1 MLSSLVCTRN
11 TTIRVFYHCVF
22 ISHSIDMEKVNVLR
36 FIVYRMYITRSAIS
50 TVILLFSV
58 ERSLS
63 SLVEV
68 NKTKVL
74 ILGAGLSGI
83 TTAKTLLNKNIT
95 DFLILE
101 GKNYTG
107 GRIHAVPFA
116 GLNIEAGA
124 NWIQYTDD
132 EDTAPFVKLRD
143 EKKLNDIR
151 SNYSDFVV
159 R

>member
-1 MLSSLVCTRN
+1 M
-11 TTIRVFYHCVF
+11 H
-22 ISHSIDMEKVNVLR
+22 
-36 FIVYRMYITRSAIS
+36 ITRRAIL
-50 TVILLFSV
+50 TVILLSSV

-63 SLVEV
+63 SAVQV

-74 ILGAGLSGI
+74 ILGAGLSGV
-83 TTAKTLLNKNIT
+83 TAAKTLLDKNIT
-95 DFLILE
+95 DFLILD

-124 NWIQYTDD
+124 NWIHFTDD
-132 EDTAPFVKLRD
+132 EATAPLVKLKD
-143 EKKLNDIR
+143 AKKMNGIR
-151 SNYSDFVV
+151 SNYSDLVV

>member
-1 MLSSLVCTRN
+1 M
-11 TTIRVFYHCVF
+11 H
-22 ISHSIDMEKVNVLR
+22 
-36 FIVYRMYITRSAIS
+36 ITRSA
-50 TVILLFSV
+50 TLVVILLLLV

-63 SLVEV
+63 SPVKV

-83 TTAKTLLNKNIT
+83 TAAKTLLDKNIT
-95 DFLILE
+95 DFLILD

-116 GLNIEAGA
+116 GLNIEVGA
-124 NWIQYTDD
+124 NWIHFTED
-132 EDTAPFVKLRD
+132 EETAPIVKLRD
-143 EKKLNDIR
+143 AKKMNGIR
-151 SNYSDFVV
+151 CNYSDFVV

>member
-1 MLSSLVCTRN
+1 MHIVTRVTLVL
-11 TTIRVFYHCVF
+11 F
-22 ISHSIDMEKVNVLR
+22 
-36 FIVYRMYITRSAIS
+36 
-50 TVILLFSV
+50 LLFMV

-63 SLVEV
+63 SPVKV

-83 TTAKTLLNKNIT
+83 TAAKILLDNDIT

-107 GRIHAVPFA
+107 GRIHSVPFD
-116 GLNIEAGA
+116 GLNIEVGA
-124 NWIQYTDD
+124 NWIHFTDD
-132 EDTAPFVKLRD
+132 EDTAPLVKLRD
-143 EKKLNDIR
+143 AKNLKGIR
-151 SNYSDFVV
+151 TNYSDFII

>member
-1 MLSSLVCTRN
+1 MHIASRAVLML
-11 TTIRVFYHCVF
+11 F
-22 ISHSIDMEKVNVLR
+22 VL
-36 FIVYRMYITRSAIS
+36 FM
-50 TVILLFSV
+50 V

-63 SLVEV
+63 SPVKV

-83 TTAKTLLNKNIT
+83 KAAKTLLDRNIT

-101 GKNYTG
+101 GKHYIG

-116 GLNIEAGA
+116 GFNIDAGA
-124 NWIQYTDD
+124 NWIHFADD
-132 EDTAPFVKLRD
+132 EDSEPLVKLRD
-143 EKKLNDIR
+143 AKNLKGIY
-151 SNYSDFVV
+151 SNYSDFII

>member
-1 MLSSLVCTRN
+1 
-11 TTIRVFYHCVF
+11 
-22 ISHSIDMEKVNVLR
+22 
-36 FIVYRMYITRSAIS
+36 MYITYRMHITGS
-50 TVILLFSV
+50 TILVVILFLWMQ
-58 ERSLS
+58 RSS
-63 SLVEV
+63 SSPAQV

-83 TTAKTLLNKNIT
+83 TAAKTLLDKNIT

-107 GRIHAVPFA
+107 GRIHDVPFA

-124 NWIQYTDD
+124 NWIQYTDE

-143 EKKLNDIR
+143 EKKLNGIL
-151 SNYSDFVV
+151 SYYSDFVV

>member
-1 MLSSLVCTRN
+1 
-11 TTIRVFYHCVF
+11 
-22 ISHSIDMEKVNVLR
+22 
-36 FIVYRMYITRSAIS
+36 MYITYRMHITGS
-50 TVILLFSV
+50 TILVVILFLWMQ
-58 ERSLS
+58 RSS
-63 SLVEV
+63 SSPVQV

-83 TTAKTLLNKNIT
+83 TAAKTLLDKNIT

-107 GRIHAVPFA
+107 GRIHDVPFA

-124 NWIQYTDD
+124 NWIQYTDE

-143 EKKLNDIR
+143 EKKLNGIL

>member
-1 MLSSLVCTRN
+1 MN
-11 TTIRVFYHCVF
+11 
-22 ISHSIDMEKVNVLR
+22 
-36 FIVYRMYITRSAIS
+36 ITAK
-50 TVILLFSV
+50 VILMLHLLLMV
-58 ERSLS
+58 ERSS
-63 SLVEV
+63 SSPVQV

-74 ILGAGLSGI
+74 ILGAGLSGV
-83 TTAKTLLNKNIT
+83 TAAKSLLDKNIN

-124 NWIQYTDD
+124 NWIHFIED
-132 EDTAPFVKLRD
+132 EDTAPLVKLKD
-143 EKKLNDIR
+143 TKKMTGIR
-151 SNYSDFVV
+151 SNYSDFIV

>member
-1 MLSSLVCTRN
+1 MY
-11 TTIRVFYHCVF
+11 I
-22 ISHSIDMEKVNVLR
+22 I
-36 FIVYRMYITRSAIS
+36 YRMHITGS
-50 TVILLFSV
+50 TIFVVILSLWMQ
-58 ERSLS
+58 RSS
-63 SLVEV
+63 TSPVQV

-83 TTAKTLLNKNIT
+83 TAAKTLLDKNIT

-107 GRIHAVPFA
+107 GRIHDVPFA
-116 GLNIEAGA
+116 GFNIEAGA
-124 NWIQYTDD
+124 NWIQYTDE

-143 EKKLNDIR
+143 EKKLNGIL

>member
-1 MLSSLVCTRN
+1 MRKTILVVMLFIWAKRSSSL
-11 TTIRVFYHCVF
+11 
-22 ISHSIDMEKVNVLR
+22 
-36 FIVYRMYITRSAIS
+36 
-50 TVILLFSV
+50 TVQM
-58 ERSLS
+58 
-63 SLVEV
+63 

-83 TTAKTLLNKNIT
+83 KAAKTLLDKGIT

-124 NWIQYTDD
+124 NWIQFTDD
-132 EDTAPFVKLRD
+132 EDTAPFVELKD
-143 EKKLNDIR
+143 QKMFNGIR

>member
-1 MLSSLVCTRN
+1 MVC
-11 TTIRVFYHCVF
+11 IFF
-22 ISHSIDMEKVNVLR
+22 
-36 FIVYRMYITRSAIS
+36 YRMHITRSAILV
-50 TVILLFSV
+50 VILFLWV
-58 ERSLS
+58 QRSS
-63 SLVEV
+63 SSPVQA

-83 TTAKTLLNKNIT
+83 TAAKTLLDKNIT

-116 GLNIEAGA
+116 GVNIEAGA
-124 NWIQYTDD
+124 NWIQYTED

-143 EKKLNDIR
+143 EKKLNGIL

>member
-1 MLSSLVCTRN
+1 ML
-11 TTIRVFYHCVF
+11 F
-22 ISHSIDMEKVNVLR
+22 
-36 FIVYRMYITRSAIS
+36 
-50 TVILLFSV
+50 LLYMV

-63 SLVEV
+63 SPVKV

-83 TTAKTLLNKNIT
+83 KAAKTLLDKGIT
-95 DFLILE
+95 DFLILD

-107 GRIHAVPFA
+107 GRIHSVPFA

-124 NWIQYTDD
+124 NWIHFTDD
-132 EDTAPFVKLRD
+132 EITAPLVKLKD
-143 EKKLNDIR
+143 AKKMNGIR
-151 SNYSDFVV
+151 CNYSDIVI

>member
-1 MLSSLVCTRN
+1 ML
-11 TTIRVFYHCVF
+11 F
-22 ISHSIDMEKVNVLR
+22 
-36 FIVYRMYITRSAIS
+36 
-50 TVILLFSV
+50 LLFML

-63 SLVEV
+63 SPAKV

-83 TTAKTLLNKNIT
+83 TAAKTLLDNDIT

-107 GRIHAVPFA
+107 GRIHSVPFA
-116 GLNIEAGA
+116 GLNVEAGA
-124 NWIQYTDD
+124 CWIHFTDD
-132 EDTAPFVKLRD
+132 EDTAPLVKLRD
-143 EKKLNDIR
+143 ANNITGIR
-151 SNYSDFVV
+151 CNYSDFII

>member
-1 MLSSLVCTRN
+1 M
-11 TTIRVFYHCVF
+11 H
-22 ISHSIDMEKVNVLR
+22 
-36 FIVYRMYITRSAIS
+36 ITRSAVLV
-50 TVILLFSV
+50 VILFLWV
-58 ERSLS
+58 ERSS
-63 SLVEV
+63 SSPSKV

-83 TTAKTLLNKNIT
+83 KAAKTLLDKGIT
-95 DFLILE
+95 DLLILD

-124 NWIQYTDD
+124 NWIHFTDD
-132 EDTAPFVKLRD
+132 EVTTPLVKLRD
-143 EKKLNDIR
+143 AKKMNGIR
-151 SNYSDFVV
+151 CNYSDFVV